1 MNKDERIAQNARILR
16 TLGYA
21 PEVTEA
27 GGIRFK
33 IEGVTCFLML
43 DDEVAYWSL
52 LYHRFW
58 PIREGQRARVEEA
71 AIAATAGTKVAKVY
85 LAGDDNVTASVELLL
100 PSPEAPPI
108 RRAVATLLY
117 AVSLFKEKMA
127 Q

>member
-1 MNKDERIAQNARILR
+1 MNKDERVAQNARILR
-16 TLGYA
+16 FLDYA
-21 PEVTEA
+21 PEVTAA
-27 GGIRFK
+27 GEIRFK
-33 IEGVTCFLML
+33 IEGVTCFVLL

-58 PIREGQRARVEEA
+58 PIRDGQRAKVEEA
-71 AIAATAGTKVAKVY
+71 ALHATEATKVAKVY

-100 PSPEAPPI
+100 PAPEAPPV